1 MMEKVFVYTIP
12 NFNNFLLSFEN
23 GNFEIYK
30 KASKNRKNKIDVI
43 DVLIDSKL
51 NLVYKKIKENSEILK
66 QVLENFDLVFSSDGS
81 DFYFLNFQNNDKK
94 FIDKE
99 KLKILENIGFQNC
112 FLGILNLD
120 EFKKSILETYEFGK
134 TDFTNFV
141 ETLLNNPKN
150 IEIEKIKGV
159 RIVFLNDKKVL
170 NFYDSL
176 NEKEFEKSKQ
186 NSDYSL
192 SFSSLILMEIS
203 NVLNNID
210 LVETS
215 FSYFENY
222 LITSFR
228 ILNEI
233 KNSEILKNIENDFIL
248 LIPPNKRTNI
258 GFFDFEFLENFVFR
272 NLNENQYLNS
282 FLNEVKSLSIP
293 QIELFKFILVN
304 LKTLKKEKENSVLTL
319 NEIETL
325 NNQILSL
332 NELMCLNELG
342 EGVCFLNENEVSADK
357 MSSESDFY
365 EEILRQNGIENLN
378 DSESEE
384 TKNEEN
390 SNNEN
395 FISMGSNDGLKVEL
409 TNDNTIKIKNTEDEE
424 YYSKIK
430 IFKSFL
436 KNVEKNNVIS
446 FKSLLNNSKNSIIL
460 IGGFNFLDSN
470 FDVLY
475 EQKIKQLKEKTNS
488 QIIIFVFNNK
498 NFVNSNFLIDFE
510 TNLKILKEFSEDCDA
525 KIIKMDFF
533 DVQTLLKW
541 LNDNDFKPI
550 RIYFESLKY
559 FKFFSNFIE
568 DDFQNSLSSEETNL
582 ETSEKMFFALD
593 KISLKKQIKKEIDN
607 LNYEG
612 VLKLSSKFARNF
624 LSNIISSYKTGK
636 VSFSLG

>member
-1 MMEKVFVYTIP
+1 MEKVFVYTIP